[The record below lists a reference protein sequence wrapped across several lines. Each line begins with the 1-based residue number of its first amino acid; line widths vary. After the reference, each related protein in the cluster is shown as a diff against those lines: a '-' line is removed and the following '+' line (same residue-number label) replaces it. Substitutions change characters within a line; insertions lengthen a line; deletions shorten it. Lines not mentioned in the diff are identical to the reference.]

1 MASESTGS
9 GFDAEPI
16 GPAAEQ
22 AKADVL
28 GDVWKPLGEWPSQT
42 PPHRKWLVVRPED
55 DGGRPGVLPL
65 GKVGLLAG
73 AGAAGKSWLTTQ
85 LAVAVATGAKWV
97 GLEIDTPGR
106 VLLVLGEEEAEEAK
120 RRLHYAGEIMKLTTA
135 QKDLA
140 AKNLVVLPMA
150 GHDVAL
156 TQSLDRVEPGRLPE
170 TPLLHELRRR
180 LEEDGPWALVVLDP
194 LARFAGADVETDNA
208 AATRF
213 VQVLEQL
220 VKVPGNPTVLV
231 THHTTKTA
239 RREGA
244 GGSDAAAATAQR
256 GASALTDGVR
266 WQANLEERER
276 FPGAP
281 RLIDF
286 RVVKTNYGPPVESMT
301 LTAPDRGHGALRP
314 ATEDE
319 SRQWSVAHEK
329 KKVDDATGKKR
340 IAAMAQGK
348 EGGKFSDGPREMDK
362 RFAEADEDGAAGS
375 PADLFA

>member
-1 MASESTGS
+1 MEGEP
-9 GFDAEPI
+9 GFDAESI
-16 GPAAEQ
+16 GPEADQ
-22 AKADVL
+22 AKKDVL
-28 GDVWKPLGEWPSQT
+28 GDVWKPLGEWPSEK
-42 PPHRKWLVVRPED
+42 PPTRRWLVVRPD
-55 DGGRPGVLPL
+55 QDGKSTGVLPL

-97 GLEIDTPGR
+97 GLDIVAPGK
-106 VLLVLGEEEAEEAK
+106 VLLVLGEEEVEEAK
-120 RRLHYAGEIMKLTTA
+120 RRLHYAGVMMGLSKE

-140 AKNLVVLPMA
+140 SENLVVLPMA
-150 GHDVAL
+150 GRDVAL
-156 TQSLDRVEPGRLPE
+156 TKSLDNAEPGQLPE

-180 LEEDGPWALVVLDP
+180 LNKEGPWSLVVLDP

-220 VKVPGNPTVLV
+220 VKVEGSPSVLV

-239 RREGA
+239 RREGG

-266 WQANLEERER
+266 WQANLEGKNRV
-276 FPGAP
+276 PGAP

-286 RVVKTNYGPPVESMT
+286 RVVKTNYGPPVDEMT
-301 LTAPDRGHGALRP
+301 LCAPDDAHGALRP
-314 ATEDE
+314 ATTSEVKK
-319 SRQWSVAHEK
+319 WSELSAVAETEKAAEK
-329 KKVDDATGKKR
+329 KRAKATAQPRASDTSDDGDV
-340 IAAMAQGK
+340 G
-348 EGGKFSDGPREMDK
+348 
-362 RFAEADEDGAAGS
+362 
-375 PADLFA
+375 

>member
-1 MASESTGS
+1 MGP
-9 GFDAEPI
+9 GFTAEAI
-16 GPAAEQ
+16 TPAAGHG
-22 AKADVL
+22 DVL
-28 GDVWKPLGEWPSQT
+28 GDVWKPLGEWPNDR
-42 PPHRKWLVVRPED
+42 PPARRWLVIRPDED
-55 DGGRPGVLPL
+55 GKRTGVLPL

-85 LAVAVATGAKWV
+85 LAVAVATGARWV
-97 GLEIDTPGR
+97 GLEVDTPGR
-106 VLLVLGEEEAEEAK
+106 VLLVLGEEEAEEAR
-120 RRLHYAGEIMKLTTA
+120 RRLHYAGEMMELTPA
-135 QKDLA
+135 QKADA
-140 AKNLVVLPMA
+140 AANLVVLPMA
-150 GHDVAL
+150 GRDVAL
-156 TQSLDRVEPGRLPE
+156 TQSLEDVEPGQLPE

-180 LEEDGPWALVVLDP
+180 LQVGGPWALVVLDP

-220 VKVPGNPTVLV
+220 VKAPGNPAVLV

-266 WQANLEERER
+266 WQANLEGRTR

-286 RVVKTNYGPPVESMT
+286 RVVKTNYGPPVDMMT
-301 LTAPDRGHGALRP
+301 LTAPEDGHGALKV
-314 ATEDE
+314 ATQENLKKWRE
-319 SRQWSVAHEK
+319 AMAAAEEAAEEAEKPEK
-329 KKVDDATGKKR
+329 KSNGATKK
-340 IAAMAQGK
+340 
-348 EGGKFSDGPREMDK
+348 
-362 RFAEADEDGAAGS
+362 AAGI
-375 PADLFA
+375 PAGVNPDA